1 MDKLQAA
8 INLANQ
14 GNLDKAVAAFEG
26 ILQENPRN
34 IDALYNLGICF
45 IALGKPNNAIAVLGR
60 SLECDPGRANIHIA
74 LGDAYSLLDDLGN
87 AKEHLVTA
95 LGIAIDDQY
104 ALRKLGVVYGKLG
117 EMANSTYCL
126 RKYKELYP
134 ED

>member
-14 GNLDKAVAAFEG
+14 GNLDKAVAAFEK
-26 ILQENPRN
+26 ILQQNPRN

-45 IALGKPNNAIAVLGR
+45 IALGKPNNAIAVLVW
-60 SLECDPGRANIHIA
+60 SLECAPGRANIHIA

-95 LGIAIDDQY
+95 LGISIDDQY
-104 ALRKLGVVYGKLG
+104 ALRKLGVIYGKLG
-117 EMANSTYCL
+117 EMANSAYCF
-126 RKYKELYP
+126 RRYKELYP